1 MAASATPPTHATI
14 LDILEHSAYNPG
26 IVPQLESY
34 VDAQLNQI
42 IEGNINASNDY
53 RYSFDAN
60 RTLLKLYQF
69 FPHLANDHIISKIFF
84 LALFEFP
91 STDFTAL
98 ACLVSE
104 KIQSREPCATLMR
117 CSNLLET
124 SNFSEFWDLLR
135 QLSNDDSAI
144 DKTSSLAK
152 AASSPTSIRKF
163 RSSILSLLSL
173 TYATAPLAVVLTA
186 LELKSSYA
194 LKDFLKELSDDNDT
208 VVKEVKENDL
218 RVEFQST
225 AANTRR
231 TRVFKDGVHFDALAS
246 IIVNAGAAKE

>member
-1 MAASATPPTHATI
+1 MATSTNPPTHTTI

-42 IEGNINASNDY
+42 IEGNPNLSNDY
-53 RYSFDAN
+53 CYSFDAN

-84 LALFEFP
+84 LALLEFP

-117 CSNLLET
+117 Y
-124 SNFSEFWDLLR
+124 DLIFVFDPMFLFHCYIICIHFVIFC
-135 QLSNDDSAI
+135 LD
-144 DKTSSLAK
+144 
-152 AASSPTSIRKF
+152 
-163 RSSILSLLSL
+163 SLLI
-173 TYATAPLAVVLTA
+173 
-186 LELKSSYA
+186 
-194 LKDFLKELSDDNDT
+194 F
-208 VVKEVKENDL
+208 
-218 RVEFQST
+218 
-225 AANTRR
+225 
-231 TRVFKDGVHFDALAS
+231 
-246 IIVNAGAAKE
+246 